1 MEKEFRKSIK
11 ESWRKIE
18 SSFPERVNSNSP
30 EYCEIPVTRVVFS
43 ENRKILDIEDV
54 AGNNIR
60 IIDKEEAEW
69 LLNALQRYLKG
80 LEETSQ

>member
-11 ESWRKIE
+11 DSWKKIE
-18 SSFPERVNSNSP
+18 SAFPKRVNAHAP
-30 EYCEIPVTRVVFS
+30 EYCKLPVTRVVFS

-60 IIDKEEAEW
+60 IIEKEEADW
-69 LLNALQRYLKG
+69 LIDALQRYIRG
-80 LEETSQ
+80 LE